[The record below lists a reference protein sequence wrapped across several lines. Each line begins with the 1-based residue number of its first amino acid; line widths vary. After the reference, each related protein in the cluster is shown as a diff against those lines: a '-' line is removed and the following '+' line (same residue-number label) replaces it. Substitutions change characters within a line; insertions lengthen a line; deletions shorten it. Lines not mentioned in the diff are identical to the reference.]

1 MTTDYQTAIH
11 QLFGRMMRGSKFDHT
26 VVQAI
31 HLIRATNRYRI
42 ISVTNNF
49 GHSIAGIS
57 QSEFDFLGWSTGDGS
72 ASPAVRGLFD
82 DYIDSSEVG
91 LRLVQPHLISPVG
104 IPIQMVGSQ
113 TLQYICW
120 LAREMG

>member
-1 MTTDYQTAIH
+1 
-11 QLFGRMMRGSKFDHT
+11 MRGSKFDPT

-31 HLIRATNRYRI
+31 HLIRATNQFRI

-57 QSEFDFLGWSTGDGS
+57 QSELDFLGWSTGDGS
-72 ASPAVRGLFD
+72 ASPELRGLFD

-91 LRLVQPHLISPVG
+91 LRLVQPRSPKSL
-104 IPIQMVGSQ
+104 PSKCQ
-113 TLQYICW
+113 
-120 LAREMG
+120 